1 MTPDPGAPNALWPL
15 PAHTP
20 QQFSNIHAARAYAH
34 DPSRPPPRS
43 RLRQVSAQSECAQ
56 PVVGLVADFP
66 TTPDSRHVMSA
77 DGIAPGSIATTLLVI
92 AYRMRD
98 TIAEAIAS
106 ALAQTVAC
114 EIIVSDDCSGD
125 GTLEAAQVAIPDD
138 VGPHRISVRSTPQNL
153 GLCGHLNEL
162 AGIARGDVLVFLAGD
177 DVAYPQRVE
186 RLLAEMAAYPNAMVV
201 GSSVD
206 DIDPAGKI
214 IAQRTRGLPE
224 RLDQRWFLR
233 RGKLQTVLGASMA
246 VRRSLIADLPPL
258 QGMVEDNML
267 SLRAALLGT
276 CRCIPDALLGYRL
289 HDHNLNDWMFDR
301 SENNY
306 AAYERRNRR
315 VLAMYRGIAADQER
329 CVAASPSLPEER
341 RRLGLELARM
351 YRLEAEMREAVLDRP
366 RYQWLGPLWRG
377 LKHPGLRRKSA
388 ERALKIL
395 LPRRWF
401 GRS

>member
-1 MTPDPGAPNALWPL
+1 M
-15 PAHTP
+15 
-20 QQFSNIHAARAYAH
+20 IRAA
-34 DPSRPPPRS
+34 
-43 RLRQVSAQSECAQ
+43 
-56 PVVGLVADFP
+56 P
-66 TTPDSRHVMSA
+66 TTSNGQYPV
-77 DGIAPGSIATTLLVI
+77 GSEDAAATVLVI

-106 ALAQTVAC
+106 ALAQTVCC

-125 GTLEAAQVAIPDD
+125 GTLEAAQAAIAGYA
-138 VGPHRISVRSTPQNL
+138 GPHGVSVRSTGRNL

-162 AGIARGDVLVFLAGD
+162 AAIARGDVLVFLSGD

-186 RLLAEMAAYPNAMVV
+186 RLQAAMAAQPDAMVV
-201 GSSVD
+201 GSAVD
-206 DIDPAGKI
+206 DIDVHGTT
-214 IAQRTRGLPE
+214 IATCVRGLPAW
-224 RLDQRWFLR
+224 LDQQWFLR

-246 VRRSLIADLPPL
+246 VRRALLTGLPPL
-258 QGMVEDNML
+258 QGTVEDNML

-276 CRCIPDALLGYRL
+276 CRYLPEALLGYRR

-301 SENNY
+301 SDNDY

-315 VLAMYRGIAADQER
+315 VLAMYRDIAADQER
-329 CVAASPSLPEER
+329 CVAASPQLSDER
-341 RRLGLELARM
+341 KRLGLALARM
-351 YRLEAEMREAVLDRP
+351 YRLEAEMREALLDLP
-366 RYQWLGPLWRG
+366 RNQWLGPLWRG

-388 ERALKIL
+388 ERALKLL